1 MFFRKSFPPE
11 LLSQEYASVQGCREQ
26 VKRRGPRGRQGATG
40 PTGATGA
47 TGVTGATG
55 PAGAEGAMGPTGAAG
70 ATGPTGVTGPTG
82 ATGATG
88 ATGPA
93 GATGPTGATEPLNL
107 LSAFSTPPQAAAPAT
122 AFIFDRNTVDYGT
135 AITHAN
141 NSSDFVIQEPGVY
154 LVLFNGTISPVPNAS
169 FPVSTLIYL
178 TQDGTPVVGS
188 AVRYSFQ
195 NAQEV
200 ANQSFTQPITVTSVP
215 AILQLVSELG
225 TLLYSDVSL
234 TILRL
239 ADVP

>member
-11 LLSQEYASVQGCREQ
+11 LLSQEYASVQGCRER

-70 ATGPTGVTGPTG
+70 ATGPTGVTGATG
-82 ATGATG
+82 PTGATG

-154 LVLFNGTISPVPNAS
+154 LVLFNGTISPAPNAS